1 MFLFLYMLCIFS
13 PARARADR
21 DHGDERAMSGTLF
34 FGCRCYVKSID
45 RSITCMAS
53 ASSDREIRP
62 SLQWYPSS
70 NGYQAYVRHI
80 EGKIIAMRG
89 GAV

>member
-21 DHGDERAMSGTLF
+21 GHGGKRAVSGTLF

-45 RSITCMAS
+45 RLHSIRIIGQGNKTQPSMVS
-53 ASSDREIRP
+53 AQAAAT
-62 SLQWYPSS
+62 SLK
-70 NGYQAYVRHI
+70 VRHI
-80 EGKIIAMRG
+80 EGQSIVMRG
-89 GAV
+89 GAVR